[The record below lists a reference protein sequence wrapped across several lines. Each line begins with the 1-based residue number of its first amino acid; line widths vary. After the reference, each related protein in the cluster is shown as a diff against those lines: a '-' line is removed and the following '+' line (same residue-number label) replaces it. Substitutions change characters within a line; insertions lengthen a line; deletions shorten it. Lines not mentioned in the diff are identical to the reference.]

1 MNFGKKLFIK
11 IVSLVLIIVLA
22 FSFGGCTIDSLLE
35 QVLGHTHEYTVKYDD
50 NNHWKECSC
59 GEVIDVFAHDWDQG
73 KVTTQST
80 TTQKGEKLFTCPCG
94 KTKTQ
99 ELPLIVEASGQLS
112 FHFMLLGNDNAGDCV
127 YVKAGDNDILID
139 AGSRADSIDDI
150 QSYVDQYVTDNKFE
164 YVIATH
170 AHQDHIDGF
179 AKSEG
184 SIFDLYECETIIDF
198 PKTDSTSKTYERYV
212 SERNAEIEKGA
223 KHFTALECYNES
235 KQGAQRF
242 YNLSEDGSIKL
253 EILYNYFYENKGDEN
268 DYSVC
273 IMFHHGSRQ
282 FLFTGDLEKEGEEKL
297 SEFYDFSQVELF
309 KAGHHGSKTSSNDC
323 LLNEIQPKIC
333 VVCCCAGSVEYTQE
347 FDNTF
352 PTQAFIDRI
361 SKHTDK
367 VYLPI
372 MIDLVFNEE
381 KNKYQNAEK
390 YVLMNGNIV
399 VSSDGQTGV
408 TVTCSNNNTIL
419 KDTDWFKNNRTCP
432 TDWLN

>member
-1 MNFGKKLFIK
+1 
-11 IVSLVLIIVLA
+11 
-22 FSFGGCTIDSLLE
+22 
-35 QVLGHTHEYTVKYDD
+35 
-50 NNHWKECSC
+50 
-59 GEVIDVFAHDWDQG
+59 
-73 KVTTQST
+73 
-80 TTQKGEKLFTCPCG
+80 
-94 KTKTQ
+94 
-99 ELPLIVEASGQLS
+99 
-112 FHFMLLGNDNAGDCV
+112 
-127 YVKAGDNDILID
+127 
-139 AGSRADSIDDI
+139 
-150 QSYVDQYVTDNKFE
+150 
-164 YVIATH
+164 
-170 AHQDHIDGF
+170 
-179 AKSEG
+179 
-184 SIFDLYECETIIDF
+184 
-198 PKTDSTSKTYERYV
+198 
-212 SERNAEIEKGA
+212 
-223 KHFTALECYNES
+223 
-235 KQGAQRF
+235 
-242 YNLSEDGSIKL
+242 
-253 EILYNYFYENKGDEN
+253 
-268 DYSVC
+268 
-273 IMFHHGSRQ
+273 MFHHGSRQ

-297 SEFYDFSQVELF
+297 AEFYDFSQVELF

-372 MIDLVFNEE
+372 MIDVVFNEE
-381 KNKYQNAEK
+381 KNKYQNAEE